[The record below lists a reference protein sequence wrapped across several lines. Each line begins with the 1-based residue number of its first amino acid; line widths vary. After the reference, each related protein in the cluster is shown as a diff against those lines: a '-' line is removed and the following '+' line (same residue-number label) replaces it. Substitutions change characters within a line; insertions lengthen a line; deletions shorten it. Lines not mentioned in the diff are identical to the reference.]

1 MNYTRIDV
9 HPVSGALGAEIS
21 GVRLA
26 ESLDDETFKELRDA
40 WLTYQVLFFRDQELT
55 PDQHVAFAGRFG
67 EFQKPGFVPTLE
79 DQPNIRKQEM
89 DEYSKIGSDVTWHT
103 DDTFLETPS
112 MGSVLYALDVPEAGG
127 DTVWINMYRAFE
139 TLSEPMQA
147 FISPMTAI
155 HDISATMGIGILR
168 NYGAEAWQKLRS
180 STPPVE
186 HPVVRTHPETGRK
199 SLFVNPLLTSSIK
212 GLSEP
217 ESRMLLD
224 LLFQHMQQPENMCR
238 FRWRKHSVAFWD
250 NRSTAHKGVN
260 DFYPAHRLMHRV
272 AVADTERPR

>member
-1 MNYTRIDV
+1 MGYTRIDV
-9 HPVSGALGAEIS
+9 RPVTGALGAEVS
-21 GVRLA
+21 GIRLA
-26 ESLDDETFKELRDA
+26 EPLDEETFTELRDA

-55 PDQHVAFAGRFG
+55 PEQHVAFAGQFG

-79 DQPNIRKQEM
+79 DHPNIRKQEM
-89 DEYSKIGSDVTWHT
+89 NEHSKIGSDVTWHT
-103 DDTFLETPS
+103 DDTFVEIPS

-127 DTVWINMYRAFE
+127 DTAWINMYQAFE

-155 HDISATMGIGILR
+155 HDISATMGLDILK
-168 NYGAEAWQKLRS
+168 NYGAEAWQKLRD

-199 SLFVNPLLTSSIK
+199 SLFVNPLLTSSIN
-212 GLSEP
+212 GLSQP
-217 ESRMLLD
+217 ESQMLLD
-224 LLFQHMQQPENMCR
+224 LLFRHIRQPENMCR

-250 NRSTAHKGVN
+250 NRSTAHKGIN
-260 DFYPAHRLMHRV
+260 DFLPAHRLMHRV
-272 AVADTERPR
+272 AIADTERPC

>member
-1 MNYTRIDV
+1 MGYTRMDV
-9 HPVSGALGAEIS
+9 HPCTGALGAEVS
-21 GVRLA
+21 GIHLA
-26 ESLDDETFKELRDA
+26 EPLDEETFRELRDT
-40 WLTYQVLFFRDQELT
+40 WLTYQVVFFRDQELT
-55 PDQHVAFAGRFG
+55 PEQHVAFAGQFG
-67 EFQKPGFVPTLE
+67 KFQKPGFVPTLE
-79 DQPNIRKQEM
+79 GHPNIRKQEM

-103 DDTFLETPS
+103 DDTFLEIPS
-112 MGSVLYALDVPEAGG
+112 MGSVLYALDVPEASG
-127 DTVWINMYRAFE
+127 DTAWINMYKAFE

-155 HDISATMGIGILR
+155 HDISATMGLDILK
-168 NYGAEAWQKLRS
+168 NYGAKAWQKLRD

-212 GLSEP
+212 SLSEP

-224 LLFQHMQQPENMCR
+224 LLFQHMQQPENTCR

-250 NRSTAHKGVN
+250 NRSTAHKGIK
-260 DFYPAHRLMHRV
+260 DFFPAHRLMHRV
-272 AVADTERPR
+272 AIADTERPR

>member
-1 MNYTRIDV
+1 MYYTRFDV
-9 HPVSGALGAEIS
+9 RPVSGALGAEVS

-26 ESLDDETFKELRDA
+26 ESLDDETFRELRDA

-55 PDQHVAFAGRFG
+55 PDQHVAFAGQFG

-79 DQPNIRKQEM
+79 GQPNIRKQEM

-168 NYGAEAWQKLRS
+168 NYGAEAWQKLRT

-212 GLSEP
+212 GLSET

-250 NRSTAHKGVN
+250 NRSTAHKGIN

>member
-1 MNYTRIDV
+1 MKYTRIDV
-9 HPVSGALGAEIS
+9 RPVSGALGAEVS
-21 GVRLA
+21 GIRLS
-26 ESLDDETFKELRDA
+26 EPLDRETFAELRDA

-55 PDQHVAFAGRFG
+55 PDQHVAFAGQFG

-103 DDTFLETPS
+103 DDTFLEMPS

-155 HDISATMGIGILR
+155 HDVSATMGIGILQ
-168 NYGAEAWQKLRS
+168 NYGAKAWQKLRD

-212 GLSEP
+212 GLSES

-224 LLFQHMQQPENMCR
+224 LLFQQMQQPENMCR
-238 FRWRKHSVAFWD
+238 FRWSKHSVAFWD
-250 NRSTAHKGVN
+250 NRSTAHKGIN

-272 AVADTERPR
+272 AVADTERPH

>member
-1 MNYTRIDV
+1 
-9 HPVSGALGAEIS
+9 
-21 GVRLA
+21 
-26 ESLDDETFKELRDA
+26 
-40 WLTYQVLFFRDQELT
+40 
-55 PDQHVAFAGRFG
+55 
-67 EFQKPGFVPTLE
+67 
-79 DQPNIRKQEM
+79 
-89 DEYSKIGSDVTWHT
+89 
-103 DDTFLETPS
+103 

-147 FISPMTAI
+147 FISPLTAI

-168 NYGAEAWQKLRS
+168 NYGAEAWQKLRD

-212 GLSEP
+212 GLSES

-250 NRSTAHKGVN
+250 NRSTAHKGIN
-260 DFYPAHRLMHRV
+260 DFFPAHRLMHRV